1 MADIGRGAAHVE
13 ADDLGEAGGARRF
26 HRADDAPGRS
36 RENCVLAPEQIGR
49 CQSSRG
55 LHEQKPWR
63 RAASRECF
71 SHAVDVAA
79 EQRREISVDHGGI
92 AAPDELHQ
100 RAHLVTRGNLREAGS
115 AGERSRLAFVL
126 GEGVSMHEDD
136 RDGCDALGA
145 RGAER
150 RYRRRVIERHFDRA
164 VRTHAFRHFG
174 DACIEH
180 RRLLDAPRENLR
192 PRLVADLQCVAE
204 ASADDEEERIAL
216 ALEQR
221 VGCDRGAHPH
231 DRDAVRG
238 KRLAAWA
245 AEQVGDAGDGR
256 VRIGLRI
263 LREQLMGYQAPI
275 GGPGDDVGERAATV
289 DEEVPPAAA
298 IHPMR
303 FSPAAYC
310 FQRLT

>member
-1 MADIGRGAAHVE
+1 MQDRSAAGGHRVNQHHGRAHASACHHALEAALIDAVEMADIGRGAAHVE

-49 CQSSRG
+49 CQSARG

-71 SHAVDVAA
+71 GHSVDVAA

-136 RDGCDALGA
+136 RDGCDAVGA
-145 RGAER
+145 RGPKR
-150 RYRRRVIERHFDRA
+150 RYRRRVIERGLDRA
-164 VRTHAFRHFG
+164 VGAHTLGHFG
-174 DACIEH
+174 DARIEH
-180 RRLLDAPRENLR
+180 RRLLDAPREDLR
-192 PRLVADLQCVAE
+192 PRLVTDLQCVAE
-204 ASADDEEERIAL
+204 ALADDEDQRIAL

-221 VGCDRGAHPH
+221 VGGDRGAHPH
-231 DRDAVRG
+231 RRDGLRR
-238 KRLAAWA
+238 KRLTAWA

-263 LREQLMGYQAPI
+263 LREQLMG
-275 GGPGDDVGERAATV
+275 
-289 DEEVPPAAA
+289 
-298 IHPMR
+298 
-303 FSPAAYC
+303 
-310 FQRLT
+310 